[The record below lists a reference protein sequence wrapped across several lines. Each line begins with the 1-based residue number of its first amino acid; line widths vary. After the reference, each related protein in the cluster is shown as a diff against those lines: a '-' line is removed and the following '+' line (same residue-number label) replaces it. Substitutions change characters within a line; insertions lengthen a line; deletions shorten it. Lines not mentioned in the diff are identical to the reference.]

1 MGDPTLRT
9 IDGETGV
16 LAWRAGR
23 YRGRVGRHLRVYTMM
38 QRVRADW
45 LSSYMERISA
55 FDQFFCMTLD

>member
-38 QRVRADW
+38 QRVRGLVVVVHGA
-45 LSSYMERISA
+45 IG
-55 FDQFFCMTLD
+55 F

>member
-38 QRVRADW
+38 QRVLAGW
-45 LSSYMERISA
+45 
-55 FDQFFCMTLD
+55 